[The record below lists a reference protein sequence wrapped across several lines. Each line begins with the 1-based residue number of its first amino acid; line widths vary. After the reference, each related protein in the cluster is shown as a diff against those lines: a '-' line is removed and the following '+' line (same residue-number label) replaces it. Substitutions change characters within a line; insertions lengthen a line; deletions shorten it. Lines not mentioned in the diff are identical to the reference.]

1 VAQTTDAALGT
12 LLAKRSC
19 DGTVACWAGARGLPI
34 ERAKRAGLT
43 MARARPRLVHLTT
56 VDSSL
61 AILLLPQLV
70 AFAEAGYEV
79 VGVSAPGPFV
89 SQLEEAGIRH
99 VPLSNATRSS
109 APLRDAAALLEFY
122 RLCRKL
128 RPDIVHTHNPKTGVY
143 GRIAAWL
150 ARVPVVVNTVHG
162 LYALPEDPLHKRA
175 LVYTLERIAATCSD
189 VELLQNEED
198 VAVLRKLRIDDS
210 RLIVLGNGV
219 DLHRFAPER
228 WPADER
234 DRVRQ
239 ELGVADDDLAVV
251 GVVGRLVA
259 EKGYRELFSAL
270 ELLNDLRDRLRVVIV
285 GTADHAKTD
294 ALGPQ
299 EIEHATQ
306 LGVKFLGWRDDVD
319 RLYLGMDMYVLP
331 SHREGFPRAAME
343 ATAMGLPVVATD
355 IRGCRQV
362 VDDGMTGSLVP
373 VKDPLRL
380 AAAMR
385 LLIEDDELRTR
396 QAAAARERAIKHFDD
411 RTLIATTLA
420 VYASLGMPGRPDE
433 G

>member
-1 VAQTTDAALGT
+1 
-12 LLAKRSC
+12 
-19 DGTVACWAGARGLPI
+19 
-34 ERAKRAGLT
+34 

-79 VGVSAPGPFV
+79 IGVSAPGPFV

-122 RLCRKL
+122 RLCREL
-128 RPDIVHTHNPKTGVY
+128 RPDIVHTHNPKPGVY
-143 GRIAAWL
+143 GRIAARL
-150 ARVPVVVNTVHG
+150 ARVPVVANTVHG
-162 LYALPEDPLHKRA
+162 LYALPEDPLPKRTI
-175 LVYTLERIAATCSD
+175 VYTLERIAATCSD
-189 VELLQNEED
+189 IELLQNEED
-198 VAVLRKLRIDDS
+198 VPVLRKLRIPDS

-219 DLHRFAPER
+219 DLHRYDPER

-234 DRVRQ
+234 DRVRR
-239 ELGVADDDLAVV
+239 ELGIVDDDLVVV

-270 ELLNDLRDRLRVVIV
+270 ELLSDLRDRFRVVII
-285 GTADHAKTD
+285 GTADRAKAD
-294 ALGPQ
+294 ALGPR
-299 EIEHATQ
+299 EIDQAER
-306 LGVKFLGWRDDVD
+306 LGARFLGWCDDVD

-343 ATAMGLPVVATD
+343 AAAMGLPVIATD

-362 VDDGMTGSLVP
+362 VEDGITGSLVP
-373 VKDPLRL
+373 VRDPLRL

-385 LLIEDDELRTR
+385 LLVEDAELRTR
-396 QAAAARERAIKHFDD
+396 QAAAARERAIEHFDD
-411 RTLIATTLA
+411 RMQIATTLA
-420 VYASLGMPGRPDE
+420 AYASLGVPGRPNEDE
-433 G
+433 RRLGVDKVGD